1 MYLMPIGATLPWQ
14 FIINHISR
22 GVHRAY
28 EQCVALGQPSKV
40 IQNVQHIW
48 PAQLSTI
55 VWLFS
60 FLCCTAAAFCI
71 KSNVLIKMGKLFQ
84 LRVNRIKIINAKAG
98 FLISVFWPAY

>member
-48 PAQLSTI
+48 PAQLSPI
-55 VWLFS
+55 VCLFS

-98 FLISVFWPAY
+98 LLISVFWPAY